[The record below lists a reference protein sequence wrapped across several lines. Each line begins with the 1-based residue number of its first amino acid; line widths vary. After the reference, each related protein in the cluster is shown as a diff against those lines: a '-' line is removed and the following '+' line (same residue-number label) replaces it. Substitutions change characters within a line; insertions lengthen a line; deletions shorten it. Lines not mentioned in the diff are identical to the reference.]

1 MSMTKNF
8 FIGEGPEAE
17 ALIAEVK
24 ELREAVSIARKA
36 IQNEYCAD
44 GLLSRNNGGEICG
57 LVFKEKQSL
66 PFLKEEM
73 RVDGGYGYYA
83 KRNCKQGKELS
94 AKLRAPD
101 LQFSPSDHIVKKL
114 NINRMCFGASGPGM
128 AIYST
133 AAGFIDGKIIVSIPA
148 AEKSDP
154 MPEVP
159 TWFREVKE
167 SEWLAAQ
174 GK

>member
-1 MSMTKNF
+1 MEKHF
-8 FIGEGPEAE
+8 YIGEGPEAE
-17 ALIAEVK
+17 ALIAEVVDC
-24 ELREAVSIARKA
+24 RVSAGVARKA
-36 IQNEYCAD
+36 VQDEYSAD

-57 LVFKEKQSL
+57 LVFKEKQNS
-66 PFLKEEM
+66 PFLKGEM

-83 KRNCKQGKELS
+83 KKNCKQGKELS

-133 AAGFIDGKIIVSIPA
+133 AAGFVDGKIIVSIPA
-148 AEKSDP
+148 AEKGDP
-154 MPEVP
+154 MPSVP
-159 TWFREVKE
+159 AWFREVKE
-167 SEWLAAQ
+167 SEFIAAQ
-174 GK
+174 GR